1 VREYKSS
8 DFAAI
13 KRLHQKAGVGCD
25 LNLLRFSERLVAE
38 HEGNIVAAG
47 IGRPSEQ
54 LDLVLDREF
63 GDPQERWNVLVHLI
77 SCGADYLR
85 AMGIRSMHCF
95 VPREIERSY
104 GKRLMSIGFEKEAG
118 ATFLKE
124 I

>member
-1 VREYKSS
+1 
-8 DFAAI
+8 
-13 KRLHQKAGVGCD
+13 
-25 LNLLRFSERLVAE
+25 LLRFPERLIAE
-38 HEGNIVAAG
+38 CDGKIVAAG

-54 LDLVLDREF
+54 LDLVIDREF
-63 GDPQERWNVLVHLI
+63 GDPQKRWGVLVDLI
-77 SCGADYLR
+77 AGGASYLR
-85 AMGIRSMHCF
+85 AMGTRSMHCF